1 MKNDIY
7 GVIIPYNFS
16 ITEKSNLKKLKDL
29 YKKVCPRGYKQSHNF
44 NSFCNSPNKE
54 RRYIYI
60 NNDMFFPDS
69 CTVKS
74 YERIKASGE
83 YFTDD
88 DNVCYCI
95 GEME

>member
-16 ITEKSNLKKLKDL
+16 ITAKSNLKKLKDL
-29 YKKVCPRGYKQSHNF
+29 YKKVCPRGYKQSHSF
-44 NSFCNSPNKE
+44 NIFWSFPNKE
-54 RRYIYI
+54 KKYIYI
-60 NNDMFFPDS
+60 NNDMLFPDS

-74 YERIKASGE
+74 YERIKASGK

-88 DNVCYCI
+88 GNVCYCI
-95 GEME
+95 GEIK

>member
-1 MKNDIY
+1 
-7 GVIIPYNFS
+7 
-16 ITEKSNLKKLKDL
+16 
-29 YKKVCPRGYKQSHNF
+29 
-44 NSFCNSPNKE
+44 
-54 RRYIYI
+54 
-60 NNDMFFPDS
+60 MFFPAS
-69 CTVKS
+69 CTVKL

>member
-16 ITEKSNLKKLKDL
+16 ITEKSNLKKLKAF
-29 YKKVCPRGYKQSHNF
+29 YKKICPRGYKQSHNF
-44 NSFCNSPNKE
+44 NSFWSFPNKE
-54 RRYIYI
+54 KKYIYI

-88 DNVCYCI
+88 YNVCYCI
-95 GEME
+95 GKME

>member
-7 GVIIPYNFS
+7 GVIISYNFS

-29 YKKVCPRGYKQSHNF
+29 NKKVCPRGYKQRRYF
-44 NSFCNSPNKE
+44 NSFWNSPNKE
-54 RRYIYI
+54 KRYIYI
-60 NNDMFFPDS
+60 NNGMLFPDS
-69 CTVKS
+69 CTVES

-88 DNVCYCI
+88 DNVRYCI